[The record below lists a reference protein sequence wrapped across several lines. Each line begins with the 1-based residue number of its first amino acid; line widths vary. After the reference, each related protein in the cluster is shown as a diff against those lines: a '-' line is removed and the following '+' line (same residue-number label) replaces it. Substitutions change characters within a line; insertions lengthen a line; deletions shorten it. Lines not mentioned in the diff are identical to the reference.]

1 MLYHK
6 SRRESEFVYHKS
18 VPIDEDERSWFFLK
32 VEEKVLKLADI
43 IRSDIEQMD
52 VPFSRWPPLPEEVD
66 YHHVKLLKLLKLL
79 MNSLLSKSFPVA
91 ERVERLPYSLGQD
104 TYNMSNRKTK
114 TIKHVQLG
122 ITAKRKTRSRL
133 MLDSLN
139 RLGHSISYDEVNNVE
154 TSFAE
159 VNVKNQSNRSFVP
172 NNVQPSL
179 FVTFVYD
186 NYIKSR
192 NFRTEIF
199 RTKYFRTKKFRTNFH
214 LISDK
219 ILRHFRQT

>member
-6 SRRESEFVYHKS
+6 SRRKSEFVYRKS
-18 VPIDEDERSWFFLK
+18 VPTDEDERSYFFLT

-43 IRSDIEQMD
+43 IRSDIEQID
-52 VPFSRWPPLPEEVD
+52 VPFSRRPPLPEEVD

-91 ERVERLPYSLGQD
+91 ERVERLSYSLGQD
-104 TYNMSNRKTK
+104 PYNMSNRKTK

-122 ITAKRKTRSRL
+122 ITTKRKTRSRL

-139 RLGHSISYDEVNNVE
+139 CLGHSVSYDEVNNVE

-159 VNVKNQSNRSFVP
+159 LNVKNHSN
-172 NNVQPSL
+172 
-179 FVTFVYD
+179 
-186 NYIKSR
+186 
-192 NFRTEIF
+192 
-199 RTKYFRTKKFRTNFH
+199 
-214 LISDK
+214 
-219 ILRHFRQT
+219 